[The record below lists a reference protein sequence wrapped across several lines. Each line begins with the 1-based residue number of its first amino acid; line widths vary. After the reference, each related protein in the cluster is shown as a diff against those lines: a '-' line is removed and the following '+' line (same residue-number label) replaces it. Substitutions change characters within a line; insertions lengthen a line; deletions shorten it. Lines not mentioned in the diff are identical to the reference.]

1 MLTCT
6 NIGNGARAFRHRECN
21 GACKR
26 FGKFCECAFGARAN
40 WQHHRVRHFARC
52 KHLPSVHCLSLSNPN
67 HCDVHQRSIC
77 SVAKRRN
84 AYRHVAKSYRITQY
98 KQLHFNWFLRRLKQL
113 CSARDQNHYAT
124 YQRPQNQFTSTHPNL
139 SLDQCAFVCL
149 STISHMRTSCRT
161 LLIAILALIAVSCGS
176 DASTQTTD
184 SVNQSQSISTTDF
197 NATLVGGGEI
207 NLQSELQKSPVA
219 LWFWAPG

>member
-1 MLTCT
+1 MKADTACRPPLGADTPAALSVGSAPANKAMARAAEALSACT
-6 NIGNGARAFRHRECN
+6 NREKHRISYFP
-21 GACKR
+21 R
-26 FGKFCECAFGARAN
+26 RQKF
-40 WQHHRVRHFARC
+40 
-52 KHLPSVHCLSLSNPN
+52 PSVHCLGLCNTN
-67 HCDVHQRSIC
+67 HGHVHQSSIIY
-77 SVAKRRN
+77 VAKRRDTHGHITKR
-84 AYRHVAKSYRITQY
+84 YRVAQG

-113 CSARDQNHYAT
+113 CSARNQNHYAT

-149 STISHMRTSCRT
+149 STISHMRALGKT
-161 LLIAILALIAVSCGS
+161 LLIGILAVITVSCGA
-176 DASTQTTD
+176 DTT
-184 SVNQSQSISTTDF
+184 TTDF